1 MELSDHIRDIGIK
14 IGFAINSHPKPGINE
29 KALDEIEGLV
39 DILRGASGY
48 TDEDCDQLIAEARIY
63 YGPAPLPSGPK
74 SAEDRFLSLRQLAV
88 SIQGTSH
95 VLRRK
100 GL

>member
-1 MELSDHIRDIGIK
+1 MK
-14 IGFAINSHPKPGINE
+14 IGFAINTHRMPGDNG

-39 DILRGASGY
+39 DVLRGASGY
-48 TDEDCDQLIAEARIY
+48 TDRDCEQLLAEARIY
-63 YGPAPLPSGPK
+63 YGPSPLPAGPK
-74 SAEDRFLSLRQLAV
+74 SAEDRYLSLRQLAV